1 MFYQYISALAFLIGN
16 KSDLE
21 RSVTKDSVVD
31 FAEAHGFEGAFD
43 MSAKTGAFNLTFCLF
58 FPFIHSFIHSF
69 CTRRQSFSII
79 PHGKHI
85 YFIINYR
92 PYILITLNFLGQIE
106 IGFRLITGNKTIIQ
120 CIYVS

>member
-58 FPFIHSFIHSF
+58 FFHLFIHSFIHSVPDDKVLALF
-69 CTRRQSFSII
+69 HMESI
-79 PHGKHI
+79 
-85 YFIINYR
+85 FIS
-92 PYILITLNFLGQIE
+92 L
-106 IGFRLITGNKTIIQ
+106 LITGHT
-120 CIYVS
+120 Y